1 MDRNKLM
8 PGGVSALRKE
18 LQESAEQMRRFGLAL
33 LAMAV
38 RSRNAVAAFALMVW
52 FLVTGDARADYSGF
66 VTFTNGTVEFTPGV
80 AISPVIIALVAAI
93 GVSIGVFVL
102 WMGTKW
108 IFRAFKGTK

>member
-8 PGGVSALRKE
+8 PGGASALRKE
-18 LQESAEQMRRFGLAL
+18 LTTSARQMRQFVGAL
-33 LAMAV
+33 MACAIKA
-38 RSRNAVAAFALMVW
+38 RSAVMAFALMVF
-52 FLVTGDARADYSGF
+52 FLVTGEARADYSGF